1 MSIESLMRVAGR
13 DEALSSLVARAQ
25 LWPLPITLASPASSE
40 DYALLDLSLRTEPGA
55 PAVDDNAP
63 VVGLGYAGFTPRQRG
78 QFLAWQQT
86 PLTPAPPAFQ
96 QLLLANLEVRL
107 LQDTPLAL
115 AARTQLEMLEQ
126 SDAWRDNPALW
137 RVSLLSHWLAQDGGA
152 LATWLAHAALPADLF
167 GLALGMQ
174 ALLDA
179 PLSAAEVRP
188 IARQWRQPAAE
199 LSEAVLVF
207 RLQSLAVALGQAPLQ
222 WVLAQLGPDAPRPR
236 PWRCQHRDLRVEL
249 PQPDV
254 RRALEPLLAEL
265 AILGDATVNDATVG
279 DATEAMEV
287 AAPAPSDGA
296 DAGHSA
302 LSRAHLIVEFRQS
315 RSEFFAIALRQAQKR
330 AGFMQLLDEDRHL
343 VYRVVFRKNEMN
355 HFWQLWNYVQGWT
368 ATRVY
373 CKGEELQKWQVYPY
387 SQYLR

>member
-1 MSIESLMRVAGR
+1 MRVAGR
-13 DEALSSLVARAQ
+13 DEGLSSVVARAQ
-25 LWPLPITLASPASSE
+25 LRPLPITLASPASNE
-40 DYALLDLSLRTEPGA
+40 DYALLDLSLSAEPGA
-55 PAVDDNAP
+55 PALYDNAP
-63 VVGLGYAGFTPRQRG
+63 VVGLGYAGFTPRQRS
-78 QFLAWQQT
+78 QLLAWQQT

-96 QLLLANLEVRL
+96 QLLLADLEVRL
-107 LQDTPLAL
+107 LQDDPLAL
-115 AARTQLEMLEQ
+115 AARTQLGTLEQ
-126 SDAWRDNPALW
+126 SDAWLYNPALW
-137 RVSLLSHWLAQDGGA
+137 RVSLLSRWLAQDGGA
-152 LATWLAHAALPADLF
+152 LATWLARAALPADLI

-179 PLSAAEVRP
+179 PLSAAEVRQV
-188 IARQWRQPAAE
+188 ARQWRQPAAD
-199 LSEAVLVF
+199 LSEAVLAF
-207 RLQSLAVALGQAPLQ
+207 RLQSLAVALGQEPLQ
-222 WVLAQLGPDAPRPR
+222 WTLAQLAPDARLPR
-236 PWRCQHRDLRVEL
+236 PWRCQHRDLRIEL

-265 AILGDATVNDATVG
+265 AIIDSATVG
-279 DATEAMEV
+279 DATETVEAAA
-287 AAPAPSDGA
+287 AAPPGEAA
-296 DAGHSA
+296 AGHSE